1 MHAIFSEFCLMYF
14 SASTFFKTGT
24 SLIQLKTLQQRLLNY
39 SFFNFFLVSA
49 LGLLMRGVPLLNSFP
64 LPFKNLLHAHSH
76 FAFGGW
82 VMPVLIWM
90 IIQYFPSIAP
100 KVGATH
106 WRNIIFLVLFS
117 AYGMLASFPF
127 EGYALVSI
135 LFSTLSVL
143 AGFYLATVLW
153 KASND
158 EKQKTSVRFLRA
170 GLVYLVLSSI
180 GPFAT
185 GPLIAMGMQGNPV
198 YFNAIYFYLH
208 FQYNGWFTFAVL
220 AVLYTMLEKN
230 AIAENGRKV
239 FMLFNIS
246 CLPAFFLSTLWNH
259 PNGIFYIAG
268 ASAGLLQL
276 AGTFYLIK
284 DYRLLKIKNSF
295 VKNILVIAIIAFA
308 MKNILQSLS
317 AVPFIA
323 EMAYNSRNFII
334 AYLHLVL
341 LGFISLFAIAA
352 VLNANKDLVNTSFKM
367 FFSIF
372 LISFIV
378 TEALLAVQATGIVYN
393 FYLPSFSLI
402 IFYAS
407 CLFPI
412 AIFCMYWKTHFC
424 YKKLKKITAKL

>member
-1 MHAIFSEFCLMYF
+1 MYF
-14 SASTFFKTGT
+14 SVSTFLKTGD
-24 SLIQLKTLQQRLLNY
+24 SFIQLKTLQQRLLNY
-39 SFFNFFLVSA
+39 SFFNFFLVAA
-49 LGLLMRGVPLLNSFP
+49 LGLLMRGVPILNSFP

-90 IIQYFPSIAP
+90 IIQYFPSIAQ
-100 KVGATH
+100 KIGTAH

-135 LFSTLSVL
+135 IFSTLSVF
-143 AGFYLATVLW
+143 AGFYLAIILW
-153 KASND
+153 KASNN

-170 GLVYLVLSSI
+170 GLIYLVLSSI

-185 GPLIAMGMQGNPV
+185 GPLIAMGVQGTPV
-198 YFNAIYFYLH
+198 YFNAISFYLH

-230 AIAENGRKV
+230 AIAGNGRKV
-239 FMLFNIS
+239 FILFNVS

-259 PNGIFYIAG
+259 PNGIFYIVG
-268 ASAGLLQL
+268 AIAGLLQV
-276 AGTFYLIK
+276 AGIFYLVK
-284 DYRLLKIKNSF
+284 DYRLLKIKDQF
-295 VKNILVIAIIAFA
+295 VQRIMTIAIIAFA
-308 MKNILQSLS
+308 IKNILQLLS

-341 LGFISLFAIAA
+341 LGFISLFAFAA
-352 VLNANKDLVNTSFKM
+352 VLNANKYLVTASFKI
-367 FFSIF
+367 FFF
-372 LISFIV
+372 TFFISFVV
-378 TEALLAVQATGIVYN
+378 TEALLAVQAAGIVYN
-393 FYLPSFSLI
+393 FYIPSFSLV

-407 CLFPI
+407 CLFPV

-424 YKKLKKITAKL
+424 QTELKKITA